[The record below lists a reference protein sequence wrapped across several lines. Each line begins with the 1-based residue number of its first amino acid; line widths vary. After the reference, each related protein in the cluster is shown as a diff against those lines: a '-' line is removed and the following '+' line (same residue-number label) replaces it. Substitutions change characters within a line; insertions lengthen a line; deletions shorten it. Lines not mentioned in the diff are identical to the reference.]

1 MNWIKQ
7 AACAALL
14 AASAGVA
21 SAGTITLDFET
32 APGADGQLGTPDDSP
47 MPSFGWVRDEYAS
60 MGITF
65 TQGTVMQAGFFDGN
79 PLNHF
84 ITSTS
89 TIGFF
94 TRPVF
99 GISMESYSMWNAT
112 LSVFDAA
119 GNLLASDRITNDT
132 GSFMRE
138 LLSVTT
144 TTAIHSFSILPDIAN
159 GPILNL
165 DNMTLE
171 VGDAAAAVPEPAAP
185 ALMLAGLGVLG
196 LLRRRAKN

>member
-1 MNWIKQ
+1 MHWIKQ

-14 AASAGVA
+14 AASAGLA
-21 SAGTITLDFET
+21 SAATITLDFET
-32 APGADGQLGTPDDSP
+32 APGADGQLGTADDIP
-47 MPSFGWVRDEYAS
+47 MPPFGWVRDEYAS
-60 MGITF
+60 LGITF
-65 TQGTVMQAGFFDGN
+65 TQGTVVQSGFFDSN

-89 TIGFF
+89 PIGFF

-99 GISMESYSMWNAT
+99 GISIESYSMWNAT

-119 GNLLASDRITNDT
+119 GNLLASDRITNNT

-144 TTAIHSFSILPDIAN
+144 TNAIHSFSILPDSD

-171 VGDAAAAVPEPAAP
+171 VGEPAAAVPEPAVP

-196 LLRRRAKN
+196 FMRRRAKN